1 MVGYDMSE
9 DCLYINV
16 VRPAGIDP
24 AAQLPVAVWIHGGGL
39 SMGGSADRRYNLS
52 FIVQNSVDLGTPIIA
67 VSFNYRLAVFGFISG
82 PEVQAAGATNL
93 GFRDQRLALRW
104 IKENIAAFGGSPEKV
119 TLWGESA
126 GAISINAQLFAY
138 NGEARS
144 SFSAALPLLSSIP
157 EN

>member
-39 SMGGSADRRYNLS
+39 TMGGSADRRYNLS

-104 IKENIAAFGGSPEKV
+104 INENIAGFGGSPEKV

-138 NGEARS
+138 NGGAQS
-144 SFSAALPLLSSIP
+144 LFSTLALSSSVP
-157 EN
+157 DN